1 MVGLGSGGF
10 SALRLQWEEQI
21 QVRDSGLRVSR
32 QSVPGAG
39 DRPAM

>member
-21 QVRDSGLRVSR
+21 QVRDSGLSR